1 MAVDSTATVAAP
13 GEAAGEAMHA
23 FARELFPIC
32 RSITGEGT
40 RETLKRIGAHLPGLA
55 TTEIPSGTQVFDWM
69 IPDEWNI
76 RSARLIDPK
85 GQTVVDFADHN
96 LHVVGYSIPVDA
108 TLSLEELQPHLY
120 SLPEQP
126 DAIPYVTS
134 YYRRHW
140 GFCLPHRLRE
150 QLEPGQY
157 RAVIDATLEPGHLT
171 YGELAVPGTETA
183 EIFFSTYVCHPSMA
197 NNELSGPMVATWL
210 AKWLCSAPR
219 RYSYRFVFIPETI
232 GSIAYLSRNAD
243 HLRANV
249 LAGFNLTCVGD
260 ERTYSYLPS
269 RRGNT
274 IADRVGRHVLRH
286 VAPDFCSYT
295 FLDRG
300 SDERQYCAP
309 GIDLPVCSIMRSK
322 YGTYPEY
329 HSSLDDLSLVTPAGL
344 HGTLSVMMRCVTCL
358 EANRTYR
365 ATVLGEPQLGK
376 RGLYPTISMKG
387 SADHVRNMM
396 HVLAYADGTNDLL
409 RIAEIIGVP
418 MWDLFD
424 IVDKLVSNRLLA
436 AVDGPGPRVPD
447 PDQPHQ
453 WIDSTWRKP

>member
-1 MAVDSTATVAAP
+1 
-13 GEAAGEAMHA
+13 
-23 FARELFPIC
+23 
-32 RSITGEGT
+32 
-40 RETLKRIGAHLPGLA
+40 
-55 TTEIPSGTQVFDWM
+55 
-69 IPDEWNI
+69 
-76 RSARLIDPK
+76 
-85 GQTVVDFADHN
+85 
-96 LHVVGYSIPVDA
+96 
-108 TLSLEELQPHLY
+108 
-120 SLPEQP
+120 
-126 DAIPYVTS
+126 
-134 YYRRHW
+134 
-140 GFCLPHRLRE
+140 
-150 QLEPGQY
+150 
-157 RAVIDATLEPGHLT
+157 
-171 YGELAVPGTETA
+171 
-183 EIFFSTYVCHPSMA
+183 
-197 NNELSGPMVATWL
+197 
-210 AKWLCSAPR
+210 
-219 RYSYRFVFIPETI
+219 
-232 GSIAYLSRNAD
+232 
-243 HLRANV
+243 
-249 LAGFNLTCVGD
+249 
-260 ERTYSYLPS
+260 
-269 RRGNT
+269 
-274 IADRVGRHVLRH
+274 VLRH
-286 VAPDFCSYT
+286 IAPDFRSYT

>member
-1 MAVDSTATVAAP
+1 
-13 GEAAGEAMHA
+13 
-23 FARELFPIC
+23 
-32 RSITGEGT
+32 
-40 RETLKRIGAHLPGLA
+40 
-55 TTEIPSGTQVFDWM
+55 
-69 IPDEWNI
+69 
-76 RSARLIDPK
+76 
-85 GQTVVDFADHN
+85 
-96 LHVVGYSIPVDA
+96 
-108 TLSLEELQPHLY
+108 
-120 SLPEQP
+120 
-126 DAIPYVTS
+126 
-134 YYRRHW
+134 
-140 GFCLPHRLRE
+140 
-150 QLEPGQY
+150 
-157 RAVIDATLEPGHLT
+157 VIDTTLAPGHLT
-171 YGELAVPGTETA
+171 YGELVVPGTETS

-210 AKWLCSAPR
+210 AKWLRSAPR

-243 HLRANV
+243 RLRANV

-260 ERTYSYLPS
+260 ERAYSYLPS

-274 IADRVGRHVLRH
+274 IADRMARHVLH
-286 VAPDFCSYT
+286 CIAPDFRSYT

-300 SDERQYCAP
+300 SDERQYCSP
-309 GIDLPVCSIMRSK
+309 GVDLPVCSIMRSK

-329 HSSLDDLSLVTPAGL
+329 HSSLDDLSLVTAAGL
-344 HGTLSVMMRCVTCL
+344 QGTLSTMIRCVTCL

-396 HVLAYADGTNDLL
+396 HVLAYADGSNDLL

-436 AVDGPGPRVPD
+436 AVDGPEPQVPN
-447 PDQPHQ
+447 PDLPHQ
-453 WIDSTWRKP
+453 WIEGTWRKP